1 MVYCVGL
8 TGGLASGKS
17 TVAELFSNLGI
28 QVIYADKISRELT
41 TKNQKAYDE
50 IIARYGPHLL
60 DEHKELKRANLRSI
74 IFSDPL
80 ERNWLENLL
89 HPLIRQRISE
99 LVKACTTP
107 YCIVEIPLLIDKK
120 NYPYINRILLV
131 TAPVETQ
138 IARVMQ
144 RDKCSEKQALAILE
158 AQPDIALR
166 RTHADDVIVNHH
178 GLDELKISVNKL
190 HQHYLFDIKKY

>member
-8 TGGLASGKS
+8 TGGLATGKS
-17 TVAELFSNLGI
+17 TVAELFSHLGI
-28 QVIYADKISRELT
+28 QIISADKISRELT
-41 TKNQKAYDE
+41 AKNQAAYDK
-50 IIARYGPHLL
+50 IIARYGQDLL
-60 DEHKELKRANLRSI
+60 DENQELKRANLRGI

-99 LVKACTTP
+99 LVKASITP
-107 YCIVEIPLLIDKK
+107 YCMVEIPLLIDKK
-120 NYPYINRILLV
+120 NYPYLNKILLV
-131 TAPVETQ
+131 TAPLATQ

-144 RDKCSEKQALAILE
+144 RDQCSKQEALAILA

-166 RTHADDVIVNHH
+166 QVHADDVIVNNQ
-178 GLDELKISVNKL
+178 GLEELKISVNTL
-190 HQHYLFDIKKY
+190 HQHYLLHK